1 MPNGGYP
8 MHLLTPIGDSG
19 ISIVVSGQQ
28 VTLQQRVEP
37 GSDSTHPHQPQ
48 FKKYG
53 ALTPDQTTELVSH
66 LVTWMSADGD
76 SAHESSPLK
85 ERDSADLTLPVEDSK
100 MLLFISKWHVNVCR
114 ELEPEND
121 ASGASHSRYYE
132 NGALNEIQTAALLF
146 HLFYWKGLP
155 PNLDLEAVREDLG
168 RQGFDLRAHPDMH
181 GCFYDY

>member
-28 VTLQQRVEP
+28 VTLQQRLEP
-37 GSDSTHPHQPQ
+37 GSDSTHPRQPQ

-53 ALTPDQTTELVSH
+53 ALTDEQTTDLVSH

-76 SAHESSPLK
+76 SSHKSSSL
-85 ERDSADLTLPVEDSK
+85 EGQHTADLPLPVEDSK

-114 ELEPEND
+114 ELEAEND
-121 ASGASHSRYYE
+121 ASGVLHSRYYE
-132 NGALNEIQTAALLF
+132 YGALNEIQTAALLF

-155 PNLDLEAVREDLG
+155 PNLHLEAVQADLA
-168 RQGFDLRAHPDMH
+168 RQGFDLRAHHNIH
-181 GCFYDY
+181 GCLSDY

>member
-19 ISIVVSGQQ
+19 TSIVVSGQQ
-28 VTLQQRVEP
+28 VTLQQRLEP
-37 GSDSTHPHQPQ
+37 GSDSTHPRQPQ

-53 ALTPDQTTELVSH
+53 ALTDEQTTDLVSH

-76 SAHESSPLK
+76 SSHKSCSLEGQHT
-85 ERDSADLTLPVEDSK
+85 ADLTLPVEDSK
-100 MLLFISKWHVNVCR
+100 MLLFMSKWHVNVCR
-114 ELEPEND
+114 ELGAEND
-121 ASGASHSRYYE
+121 ATGALHSRYYE
-132 NGALNEIQTAALLF
+132 YGALNEIQTAALLF

-155 PNLDLEAVREDLG
+155 PNLDLEAVREDLA

>member
-28 VTLQQRVEP
+28 VTLQQRFEP
-37 GSDSTHPHQPQ
+37 GSDSTHPHQPC
-48 FKKYG
+48 FKKFG
-53 ALTPDQTTELVSH
+53 ALTDKQTTNLVSH

-76 SAHESSPLK
+76 SAHDSSPLK
-85 ERDSADLTLPVEDSK
+85 GSDCADLTLFVEDSK
-100 MLLFISKWHVNVCR
+100 MLLFMSKWHVNVCR
-114 ELEPEND
+114 ELGAEND
-121 ASGASHSRYYE
+121 ASGALLSRYYE
-132 NGALNEIQTAALLF
+132 YGALNEIQTAALLF

-155 PNLDLEAVREDLG
+155 PNLHLEAVQANLA